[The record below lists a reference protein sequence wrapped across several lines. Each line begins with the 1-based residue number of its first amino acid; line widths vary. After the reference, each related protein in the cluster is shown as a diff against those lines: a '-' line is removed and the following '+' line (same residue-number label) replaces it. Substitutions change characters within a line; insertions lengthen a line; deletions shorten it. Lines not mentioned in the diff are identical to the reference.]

1 MNQIIKYLLFICFL
15 VAALFIAANYDVTS
29 LFGSRSSNTAK
40 SVPGKSSFRG
50 ISISKKPSALLTGLT
65 GQVVLDYSSPYNL
78 TAAAVDDIVKVWQLP
93 ETTVLRELDS
103 GEGFQA
109 LSLRFMP
116 ASSLVVVGGMKAD
129 NTGSIGF
136 FDAATGNQ
144 MLQLDEPEPILCVD
158 PHPVGKYLLVTAE
171 TYIKVIDIKDGNS
184 VAILQKSNPAS
195 RAYYYGNGQYVL
207 QSDSLS
213 LFDLKK
219 RSMSGSLDPV
229 MPLLFKKGLDGAT
242 FSWLSADG
250 VSVVTSAEPGK
261 RFFPLAT
268 NGITAFDID
277 SHGVWGL
284 FLLDTQ
290 KIAVIELSSG
300 KISKTIEL
308 TSPASDVTI
317 NSDGTT
323 VYVQYVS
330 GSIGVYDIGYR
341 NKLKRA
347 QQSLT
352 KMFSTIKDKLKPPP
366 LSPPLSGGKP

>member
-1 MNQIIKYLLFICFL
+1 MSQIIKYLFFIVFL
-15 VAALFIAANYDVTS
+15 VVALVTAANYDLTT
-29 LFGSRSSNTAK
+29 LFGSRGSGAQGATK
-40 SVPGKSSFRG
+40 KSSFRG
-50 ISISKKPSALLTGLT
+50 ISISKKPSSLLTGLT
-65 GQVVLDYSSPYNL
+65 GQVVFDYSAPYNL
-78 TAAAVDDIVKVWQLP
+78 TAAAVDDIIKVWQLP
-93 ETTVLRELDS
+93 ETKVLRELDS

-116 ASSLVVVGGMKAD
+116 ASPLVAVGGMKAD

-136 FDAATGNQ
+136 FDAATGKQ
-144 MLQLDEPEPILCVD
+144 LLQLDEPEPILCVD
-158 PHPVGKYLLVTAE
+158 PHPAGNYLLVTGE

-184 VAILQKSNPAS
+184 VAILQKSNPAA

-219 RSMSGSLDPV
+219 RSTAGSLDPV

-242 FSWLSADG
+242 FAWLSTEG
-250 VSVVTSAEPGK
+250 VSIVTAAEPGK

-268 NGITAFDID
+268 QGVTAFDIE

-290 KIAVIELSSG
+290 KLAVIELASG
-300 KISKTIEL
+300 KMVKTIML
-308 TSPASDVTI
+308 SSPAADVTI
-317 NSDGTT
+317 SSDATSA
-323 VYVQYVS
+323 YVQYSS

-352 KMFSTIKDKLKPPP
+352 TLFSTMKSKLMKPAAQPA
-366 LSPPLSGGKP
+366 SQ

>member
-1 MNQIIKYLLFICFL
+1 MNQIIKYLFFIGFL
-15 VAALFIAANYDVTS
+15 VAAVFVAANYDLTTI
-29 LFGSRSSNTAK
+29 FGPQASKTAK
-40 SVPGKSSFRG
+40 SATTKKSIRG
-50 ISISKKPSALLTGLT
+50 ISISKKPSSLLTGLA
-65 GQVVLDYSSPYNL
+65 GQVVLDYSAPYNL
-78 TAAAVDDIVKVWQLP
+78 TAAAVDDIIKVWQLP
-93 ETTVLRELDS
+93 ETTLLRELDS

-109 LSLRFMP
+109 LSLRFIPMT
-116 ASSLVVVGGMKAD
+116 SLVVAGGMKAD

-136 FDAATGNQ
+136 FDAATGKQ

-158 PHPVGKYLLVTAE
+158 PHPAGKYLLVTGE

-184 VAILQKSNPAS
+184 VAILQKSNPTA

-219 RSMSGSLDPV
+219 RSMAGSLDPV
-229 MPLLFKKGLDGAT
+229 MPLLFKKGLDGTT

-250 VSVVTSAEPGK
+250 VSVVTAAEGDK

-268 NGITAFDID
+268 QGITAFDVD
-277 SHGVWGL
+277 SQGVWGL

-290 KIAVIELSSG
+290 KIAVIELASG

-308 TSPASDVTI
+308 TSPASEVTI
-317 NSDGTT
+317 SSDGTSA
-323 VYVQYVS
+323 YVQYAS
-330 GSIGVYDIGYR
+330 GTIGVYDIGYR

-352 KMFSTIKDKLKPPP
+352 KLFNTMKSKMGPAAKPAAQ
-366 LSPPLSGGKP
+366 

>member
-1 MNQIIKYLLFICFL
+1 MNQIIKYLLFIVFL
-15 VAALFIAANYDVTS
+15 VAALFTAANYDLTT
-29 LFGSRSSNTAK
+29 LFGSRGPNGPNAAK
-40 SVPGKSSFRG
+40 GTTGKSSFRG
-50 ISISKKPSALLTGLT
+50 ISISKKPTSLLTGLT
-65 GQVVLDYSSPYNL
+65 GQVVLDYSAPYNL
-78 TAAAVDDIVKVWQLP
+78 TAAAADDIIKVWQLP
-93 ETTVLRELDS
+93 ETTVVRELDS

-116 ASSLVVVGGMKAD
+116 ASSLVVAGGMKAD

-136 FDAATGNQ
+136 FDAATGKQ

-158 PHPVGKYLLVTAE
+158 PHPAGKYLLITAE

-184 VAILQKSNPAS
+184 VAILQKSNPAA

-207 QSDSLS
+207 QSDALS

-219 RSMSGSLDPV
+219 RSMAGSLDPV

-242 FSWLSADG
+242 YAWLSTDG
-250 VSVVTSAEPGK
+250 VSVVTAAEPGK

-268 NGITAFDID
+268 HGITAFDIE

-290 KIAVIELSSG
+290 KIAVIELASG

-308 TSPASDVTI
+308 SSPASDVTI
-317 NSDGTT
+317 SSDATSA
-323 VYVQYVS
+323 YVQYAS
-330 GSIGVYDIGYR
+330 GTIGVYDIGYR
-341 NKLKRA
+341 NKLKSA

-352 KMFSTIKDKLKPPP
+352 KLFSTVKSKLKPSAQPAVQ
-366 LSPPLSGGKP
+366 